1 MKKLFS
7 VLIVLVAA
15 IASTMLVSCSK
26 NDDDKVNSQTVVIS
40 LEPNEDIL
48 AMFDIS
54 AVYTDGNGNTQTEA
68 ISGNFTKSFAVS
80 SFPATGTISI
90 KATAK
95 STIKEGKY
103 SPSIKVDYEASS
115 LYTKEIW
122 GSPVNISSQTEA
134 QEYADKKLNSQKLT
148 WKFLADGSVE
158 KPKL

>member
-68 ISGNFTKSFAVS
+68 ITGNFTKSFTVS
-80 SFPATGTISI
+80 SFPAT
-90 KATAK
+90 
-95 STIKEGKY
+95 
-103 SPSIKVDYEASS
+103 
-115 LYTKEIW
+115 
-122 GSPVNISSQTEA
+122 
-134 QEYADKKLNSQKLT
+134 
-148 WKFLADGSVE
+148 
-158 KPKL
+158 